1 MKRGSC
7 LCVAVTIV
15 AAGCSNK
22 KEEEVPNTTFG
33 AYAIDQKEI
42 EYVSNKP
49 LDLPPDIYVLV
60 KPENPEGT
68 QVIKPVRCILFIPNQ
83 RKTPFSAITRK
94 RVQKLQMAITPPK
107 KACLKNYSIG
117 SGFSGSSCLGYDVTL
132 AQLPD
137 QFFVM

>member
-22 KEEEVPNTTFG
+22 NKVEVPNTTFG

-49 LDLPPDIYVLV
+49 LDLPPDRYVLV

-68 QVIKPVRCILFIPNQ
+68 QVIKPVKMQIFYPKSERDAVQRNNLQEGAEVANGDYTSRKGLLEQLFN
-83 RKTPFSAITRK
+83 RF
-94 RVQKLQMAITPPK
+94 
-107 KACLKNYSIG
+107 
-117 SGFSGSSCLGYDVTL
+117 GF
-132 AQLPD
+132 
-137 QFFVM
+137 

>member
-22 KEEEVPNTTFG
+22 KEVEVPNTTFG

-49 LDLPPDIYVLV
+49 LDLPPDRYVLV

-68 QVIKPVRCILFIPNQ
+68 QVIKPVKMHTFYPKSEGDAVQRNNSEEDAEVANGDYTSQKGLLEELFN
-83 RKTPFSAITRK
+83 RF
-94 RVQKLQMAITPPK
+94 
-107 KACLKNYSIG
+107 
-117 SGFSGSSCLGYDVTL
+117 GF
-132 AQLPD
+132 
-137 QFFVM
+137 

>member
-15 AAGCSNK
+15 AAGCINK
-22 KEEEVPNTTFG
+22 KEVEVPNTTFG

-68 QVIKPVRCILFIPNQ
+68 QVIKPVKMHTFYPKSEEDAVQRNNSEESAEVANGDYTSQKGLLEELFN
-83 RKTPFSAITRK
+83 RF
-94 RVQKLQMAITPPK
+94 
-107 KACLKNYSIG
+107 
-117 SGFSGSSCLGYDVTL
+117 GF
-132 AQLPD
+132 
-137 QFFVM
+137 

>member
-15 AAGCSNK
+15 AAGRSNK
-22 KEEEVPNTTFG
+22 KEVEVPNTTFG

-68 QVIKPVRCILFIPNQ
+68 QVIKPVKMHTFYLKSEEDAVQRNNSEEGAEVANGDYTSQKGLLEELFN
-83 RKTPFSAITRK
+83 RF
-94 RVQKLQMAITPPK
+94 
-107 KACLKNYSIG
+107 
-117 SGFSGSSCLGYDVTL
+117 GF
-132 AQLPD
+132 
-137 QFFVM
+137 